1 MSAEESQIESSSNDQ
16 NSEPQSGE
24 VLGWRTILASAV
36 LLLIPPVI
44 PLVAATQAPAG
55 QNVAMLI
62 GLSVTVLLLNLL
74 LIRVLIRWF
83 RTLREE

>member
-1 MSAEESQIESSSNDQ
+1 
-16 NSEPQSGE
+16 
-24 VLGWRTILASAV
+24 V

-55 QNVAMLI
+55 QNIAMLI
-62 GLSVTVLLLNLL
+62 GLSVTVLLLNVL